1 MDIESLWQE
10 LENEL
15 LPTLRGF
22 RSRLGSLRV
31 EEKADRTLLSEAD
44 LAVQEQIIRC
54 IRTVDPDGLIVAEAV
69 AISREYLIENFSGA
83 WCHLCRLKLD
93 F

>member
-1 MDIESLWQE
+1 MVSSMVS
-10 LENEL
+10 
-15 LPTLRGF
+15 PT
-22 RSRLGSLRV
+22 
-31 EEKADRTLLSEAD
+31 SETID
-44 LAVQEQIIRC
+44 LH
-54 IRTVDPDGLIVAEAV
+54 GLIVAEAV